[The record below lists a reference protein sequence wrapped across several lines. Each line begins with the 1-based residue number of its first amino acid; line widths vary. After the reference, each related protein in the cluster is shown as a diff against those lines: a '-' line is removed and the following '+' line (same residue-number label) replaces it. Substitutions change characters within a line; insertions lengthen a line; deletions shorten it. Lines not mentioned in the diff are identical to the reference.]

1 MNLVQQVRSRR
12 RVVSLVPLVDVVFI
26 LLLFFML
33 SSSFIQKR
41 QVPMD
46 LPAVSQVPTNTTVVE
61 VELLSNDGRVLIDG
75 LAFDNYNID
84 SIATL
89 SDTSREQVVA
99 IQSAQQVKL
108 QALITLLDRLADAG
122 LSKVALVE

>member
-1 MNLVQQVRSRR
+1 
-12 RVVSLVPLVDVVFI
+12 
-26 LLLFFML
+26 
-33 SSSFIQKR
+33 
-41 QVPMD
+41 MD

-75 LAFDNYNID
+75 LAFDNYNIEAIEALGD
-84 SIATL
+84 K
-89 SDTSREQVVA
+89 SRERVIA